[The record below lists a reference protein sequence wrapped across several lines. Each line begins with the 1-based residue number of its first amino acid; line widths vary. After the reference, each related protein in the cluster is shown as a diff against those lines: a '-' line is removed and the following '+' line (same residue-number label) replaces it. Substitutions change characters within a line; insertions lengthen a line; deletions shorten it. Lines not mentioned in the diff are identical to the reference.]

1 MQEQILRL
9 EIPMHDV
16 MFIQHAKS
24 LNNLRKIRQC
34 YLLRETSFFLEH
46 FLKSTTVAVLIDK
59 VKIIDSLEHIEV
71 FDDMLA
77 GLEIGQDVDLIEGAL
92 LQLRKLFE
100 LVSLDHLYG
109 YLLLVLHVDCP
120 VDGGVHPTT
129 YLVLQRVILDHLP
142 HY

>member
-24 LNNLRKIRQC
+24 LNNLREIRQC
-34 YLLRETSFFLEH
+34 YLFRETSFFLEH
-46 FLKSTTVAVLIDK
+46 FLKSTTVAVLIYE
-59 VKIIDSLEHIEV
+59 VEIIDSLEHIEV

-92 LQLRKLFE
+92 LQLRKLFK
-100 LVSLDHLYG
+100 LIRFDHLYG
-109 YLLLVLHVDCP
+109 HFLLVLHVDCP
-120 VDGGVHPTT
+120 VDCGVHPTT